1 MDTIRGVVRDGRIET
16 DDPLGL
22 PDGTEL
28 LIPVPVVSADD
39 ENEGDNSPE
48 GIAAWL
54 AWADSL
60 EPLVFTDDERAAW
73 EADQQ
78 ARKEWE
84 KSHFDDY
91 AAKLRETWK

>member
-1 MDTIRGVVRDGRIET
+1 MDTIRAIVRDGRIET
-16 DDPLGL
+16 DVPLEL

-28 LIPVPVVSADD
+28 LIAVPVPGADD
-39 ENEGDNSPE
+39 EHDWDNSPE

-60 EPLVFTDDERAAW
+60 EPLVFTEEERAAW
-73 EADQQ
+73 AADQQ
-78 ARKEWE
+78 SRKEWE

-91 AAKLRETWK
+91 AAKLREAWK

>member
-1 MDTIRGVVRDGRIET
+1 MDTIRAIVRNGRIET
-16 DDPLGL
+16 DSPLEL

-28 LIPVPVVSADD
+28 LIPVPELRADD
-39 ENEGDNSPE
+39 EGDRDNSPE

-60 EPLVFTDDERAAW
+60 EPLVFTDAERAAW

-84 KSHFDDY
+84 KSRFDDY
-91 AAKLRETWK
+91 AAKLREAWK